1 MTSLTYSLSA
11 KPEPT
16 RQGLGNLVRAEVTK
30 LRSVRS
36 TSWALLVTVVGALL
50 VTGLSADHVATR
62 HNRDFGGFDPTNMA
76 LVGLALASLSLGVLG
91 VLAISGEYGSGTMRS
106 SLSAVPRRLNLM
118 VSKVL
123 VVGLLSLIVGE
134 VLAFGSFFLGMGII
148 SGSGAPTAHLGQPGV
163 LRAVIMSGAFLALL
177 ALFAL
182 GLGFIIRHSAG
193 AIAAFVGCTLL
204 LPILLQGISEHLAR
218 FAPEN
223 IFANSVATVLPQGGD
238 QLSAVTGFVLMAIYT
253 VVVLIAGAVLFVRRD
268 A

>member
-16 RQGLGNLVRAEVTK
+16 RQGLGNLVRAEITK
-30 LRSVRS
+30 LRSLRS
-36 TSWALLVTVVGALL
+36 TTWALLVTAVGALL
-50 VTGLSADHVATR
+50 VTGLAANHVATR
-62 HNRDFGGFDPTNMA
+62 SNRNFSGFDPTNMA

-91 VLAISGEYGSGTMRS
+91 VLAVSGEYGTGTMRS
-106 SLSAVPRRLNLM
+106 SLSAAPRRIHLM
-118 VSKVL
+118 VSKVV
-123 VVGLLSLIVGE
+123 VVGLLSLLVGE

-148 SGSGAPTAHLGQPGV
+148 SGTGAPTASLGQPGV
-163 LRAVIMSGAFLALL
+163 LRAVIMSGAFLSLL

-204 LPILLQGISEHLAR
+204 LPILLQGISENLSR

-223 IFANSVATVLPQGGD
+223 IFANSVATVVPQGGHD
-238 QLSAVTGFVLMAIYT
+238 LSAVTGFVLMAIYA
-253 VVVLIAGAVLFVRRD
+253 VAVLGAGMVLFLRRD